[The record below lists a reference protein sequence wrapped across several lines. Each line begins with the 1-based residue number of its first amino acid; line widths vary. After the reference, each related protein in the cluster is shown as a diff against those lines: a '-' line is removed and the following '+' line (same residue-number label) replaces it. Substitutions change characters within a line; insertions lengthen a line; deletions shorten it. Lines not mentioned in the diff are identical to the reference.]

1 MATYNNTLIF
11 IGNGA
16 NGTKKTDEFNN
27 NLTEMGLSHYF
38 AVTKEGEKKYK
49 TISSEKSRAGGSA
62 EAHTVYNLDP
72 STGGED
78 AFAERLDK
86 FIAYVDKEVV
96 KKGIKRDDLVDNFG
110 EQHGF
115 LPQKL
120 KLRSVQSGAL
130 QIVLNYN
137 IDNTSNNNVEG
148 TGRIQFVENRGMGAV
163 SSAMVMGEIIIKNG
177 KYNFVFDDDKTTKDA
192 AVAAVKA
199 KNVIEKLG
207 VKMEFKPDMKPN
219 PPPPAPAT
227 AIPPPPPPR
236 AAIVTPRPSV
246 SNDAAAIGTALQK
259 AKIVEQVDLAS
270 AAAAA
275 AKASAE
281 RVKSLINNTFSAGGS
296 RASDFAKTAM
306 KAATGADEAYARAIA
321 ANDNGDYDAVNDART
336 IAEDFAKD
344 AETAAVAAVAAV
356 RPPPPPPPLLRNDV
370 TPSSSP
376 PGSPRSTADADDRP
390 PPPPGSPRTRTA
402 ADAGSTSQF
411 GDAALKKNAK
421 NAKNANSGLDPHNPL
436 VKAMLDEAK
445 DKRIEEERKKRRRAI
460 RGDSDSDSDS
470 DDSEGDWAGGGK
482 KRKTHRKKAKKNKSK
497 RAKAKKTKAK
507 KAKGG
512 KRTIKRRRKPK
523 RGKC

>member
-16 NGTKKTDEFNN
+16 KGTKKTDEFNN

-49 TISSEKSRAGGSA
+49 TISSEKSRGGGSA

-96 KKGIKRDDLVDNFG
+96 KKGIKRDDLVDNLG

-120 KLRSVQSGAL
+120 KLRSLKSGAL

-137 IDNTSNNNVEG
+137 IDATSNNVEG

-163 SSAMVMGEIIIKNG
+163 SSAIVMGEILIKNG
-177 KYNFVFDDDKTTKDA
+177 KYNFVFDNDKTTKDA

-199 KNVIEKLG
+199 KEVMGKLG
-207 VKMEFKPDMKPN
+207 VDITFDKDLRPN
-219 PPPPAPAT
+219 PPPPLTTSPLTAAAAAAAAAP
-227 AIPPPPPPR
+227 
-236 AAIVTPRPSV
+236 IVTPPGSPRAPSIP
-246 SNDAAAIGTALQK
+246 DAAAAAGAQRQID
-259 AKIVEQVDLAS
+259 EQVNLAS
-270 AAAAA
+270 AAATA

-281 RVKSLINNTFSAGGS
+281 RVNKYITNSVSAGGS
-296 RASDFAKTAM
+296 RASGFAKTAM
-306 KAATGADEAYARAIA
+306 EAATKADEAFA
-321 ANDNGDYDAVNDART
+321 AATAAKDNNDLDAVNDARK
-336 IAEDFAKD
+336 IAEGYARD
-344 AETAAVAAVAAV
+344 AETAANDAVAARPSPPGPLPRTDV
-356 RPPPPPPPLLRNDV
+356 SPPGSPRPPASRRPTPPADARPPPPGRPPPPPPGTKPK
-370 TPSSSP
+370 P
-376 PGSPRSTADADDRP
+376 PGRSPFTP
-390 PPPPGSPRTRTA
+390 E
-402 ADAGSTSQF
+402 
-411 GDAALKKNAK
+411 ALK
-421 NAKNANSGLDPHNPL
+421 NSKIGLKKPKPENQPVNTMTDNL
-436 VKAMLDEAK
+436 VLKEALK
-445 DKRIEEERKKRRRAI
+445 HQRLAVGNE
-460 RGDSDSDSDS
+460 SDSDSDES
-470 DDSEGDWAGGGK
+470 DNGWADGGK

-507 KAKGG
+507 KTKGG